1 MKPYAENRKAWH
13 DYEILESFEA
23 GIELFGF
30 EVPSVRAG
38 QVSLA
43 GSYAVIRGGEAFLT
57 SATVTPVQTKNTPAS
72 YDPMRPRKL
81 LLSKK
86 QLQYLTGKEQ
96 ENGLTIVPLKM
107 YNKARKIKVEIALA
121 RGKQKG
127 DKREA
132 LKKRAIDRDLG
143 RTLTEE

>member
-23 GIELFGF
+23 GIELEGF
-30 EVPSVRAG
+30 EVPSIRRG

-43 GSYAVIRGGEAFLT
+43 GAYAIIRGGEAYLT
-57 SATVTPVQTKNTPAS
+57 NATVTPIQTKNVLPS

-86 QLQYLTGKEQ
+86 QLQYLIGKEHQ
-96 ENGLTIVPLKM
+96 NGLTLVPLKM
-107 YNKARKIKVEIALA
+107 YNKGRKIKVEIALV
-121 RGKQKG
+121 RGKQQR
-127 DKREA
+127 DKRES
-132 LKKRAIDRDLG
+132 LKKRAVDIDLG
-143 RTLTEE
+143 RSLRNE